1 MYDEGSELRERD
13 RALLEFERDWQAH
26 RGGKERA
33 VRARFGISPARY
45 YQLLWR
51 VVDDPAADSH
61 DPLTV
66 RRLRRRREERVRRR
80 TEQALGRSPG
90 R

>member
-1 MYDEGSELRERD
+1 MREMDRRLGERE
-13 RALLEFERDWQAH
+13 RALLEFERDWRLH
-26 RGGKERA
+26 RGEKQQA

-51 VVDDPAADSH
+51 VVDDPAAEAH

-66 RRLRRRREERVRRR
+66 RRLRRRREERARRR
-80 TEQALGRSPG
+80 TGQALGRSPG